1 MLEHYSP
8 RTVYEQ
14 NPNVRRVVDTLVDG
28 TVDDGGT
35 HMFQSLYDSLLGQD
49 PYLVLADIHSYVHTK
64 KRAIYDCTKQ
74 DGFYRKCIINIAKS
88 GKFTSDRSVREYDKK
103 IWHLSKNKE
112 N

>member
-1 MLEHYSP
+1 MCL
-8 RTVYEQ
+8 
-14 NPNVRRVVDTLVDG
+14 
-28 TVDDGGT
+28 
-35 HMFQSLYDSLLGQD
+35 SL
-49 PYLVLADIHSYVHTK
+49 IH
-64 KRAIYDCTKQ
+64 IFYDCTKQ